1 MHILTSII
9 IGIIVVAILY
19 WAYKVWFSNESSA
32 SDTTSDGSNGSDKSD
47 NEVNK
52 KTE

>member
-19 WAYKVWFSNESSA
+19 WSYKVWFGNESSA
-32 SDTTSDGSNGSDKSD
+32 SDTTSDESDKSD

-52 KTE
+52 KTD